1 LIVSGSKVAA
11 YVAGRLETNF
21 YPPFTALGV
30 EQNGEIVAGI
40 VFNCWTG
47 PDVQLTIAAEP
58 TGMTRR
64 FLRRVGLYITKE
76 LGCIRATIETE
87 QPHVI
92 EMAMRMGGRV
102 EGVKRDLYGE
112 GRDGT
117 VIGVLRRDWFLT
129 TGGDH

>member
-1 LIVSGSKVAA
+1 MIVSGARVAT
-11 YVAGRLETNF
+11 YVADRLGSAFATEH
-21 YPPFTALGV
+21 TALGI
-30 EQNGEIVAGI
+30 EREGRLVAGV

-47 PDVQLTIAAEP
+47 PDVQLSIAAEP
-58 TGMTRR
+58 GALSRR

-92 EMAMRMGGRV
+92 DMALRMGGVV
-102 EGVKRDLYGE
+102 EGVKRDLFGE

-117 VIGVLRRDWFLT
+117 VVGVLKKDWFLGVT
-129 TGGDH
+129 PR